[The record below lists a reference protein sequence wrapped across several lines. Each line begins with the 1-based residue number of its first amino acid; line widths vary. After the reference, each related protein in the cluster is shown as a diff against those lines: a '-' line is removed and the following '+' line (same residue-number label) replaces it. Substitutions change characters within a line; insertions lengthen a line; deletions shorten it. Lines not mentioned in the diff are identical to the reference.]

1 VSTLVSAF
9 QRYYTKNVRFMAC
22 FYLQT
27 LQKHYRVVQRT
38 VRRWCEE
45 GRVPGAYRPTTE
57 KQWRVRKPKDFDRW
71 QAEVMEKLGPPPKID
86 ALVLSSKKRP
96 FHFKLRTEGEFEKWN
111 PSEMQDFGMT
121 MVDVLAALV
130 RLNVLEP
137 TQYDPK
143 LHVKGCRDG
152 IRLALLFKSGA
163 GRNYYRNDRV
173 EERLIYA
180 LRDAGWDAENGWR
193 ERGRGMNEADR
204 WSANKSAVHHH
215 A

>member
-1 VSTLVSAF
+1 MHVRFT
-9 QRYYTKNVRFMAC
+9 QQTTKNVRFMAC
-22 FYLQT
+22 FYLKT
-27 LQKHYRVVQRT
+27 IEKHYRVTQRT
-38 VRRWCEE
+38 VRRWCEAN
-45 GRVPGAYRPTTE
+45 RIPGAYRPAQE

-71 QAEVMEKLGPPPKID
+71 QAHVMKKLGPLPKIN
-86 ALVLSSKKRP
+86 ALAPSSKKRP
-96 FHFKLRTEGEFEKWN
+96 FHFKLRTQGEFEKWN

-143 LHVKGCRDG
+143 LHVKGCGDG

-163 GRNYYRNDRV
+163 GRNCYRNDRI

-180 LRDAGWDAENGWR
+180 LRDAGWDAKNGWR
-193 ERGRGMNEADR
+193 ERGRGINEADS
-204 WSANKSAVHHH
+204 WSANKSAVHHR